1 MSLSRHG
8 VLIISLSNYV
18 VMLVHPQESIHPSEQ
33 CMALLKPF
41 GTRAQQL
48 VNMVPESTI
57 VNKVAVILFNELP
70 TTQFREVHTC
80 SFICRYGRAIYK
92 IVFWLNDKQKPLL
105 LYFFAIE

>member
-1 MSLSRHG
+1 
-8 VLIISLSNYV
+8 
-18 VMLVHPQESIHPSEQ
+18 
-33 CMALLKPF
+33 MALLKPF

-48 VNMVPESTI
+48 VNMVPESAI

-105 LYFFAIE
+105 LYFFAIEQTCRLTLFM